1 MNDLKKL
8 LAIFGYRELAR
19 QLGISERQCRRYFN
33 GDSAI
38 PYPIQ
43 ILASKIL
50 NEIRIKKSLSG
61 PNPIRT
67 P

>member
-1 MNDLKKL
+1 MDNLKKL
-8 LAIFGYRELAR
+8 LSIFGYRELAR

-33 GDSAI
+33 GDSAT

-50 NEIRIKKSLSG
+50 NEIRIKQSL
-61 PNPIRT
+61 T
-67 P
+67 